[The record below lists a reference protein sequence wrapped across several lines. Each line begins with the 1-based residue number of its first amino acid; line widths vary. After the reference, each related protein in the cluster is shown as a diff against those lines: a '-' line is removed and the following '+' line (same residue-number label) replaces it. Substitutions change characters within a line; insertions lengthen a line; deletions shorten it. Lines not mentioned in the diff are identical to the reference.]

1 MKMDHSLSNVTEI
14 LENVLAKRILWMTNV
29 KNVKLN
35 ITTSLIAKNAS
46 VILKVLQ
53 TITVMSSLGIVT
65 VKIQT
70 LLAKIVKNVKSRP
83 MITPIVKVCFGS

>member
-65 VKIQT
+65 VNIQI
-70 LLAKIVKNVKSRP
+70 LLAKIVKNVKS
-83 MITPIVKVCFGS
+83 